1 MQQAQ
6 KHPISWKRNLAVL
19 WLAQTC
25 VATGFTFSFPFV
37 PLFLQDMDL
46 AEGGQAALWAS
57 LIQMSMAVAMI
68 LSGVFWGL
76 VGDRYGRKLNVMRG
90 MFGGG
95 MTFILSAFST
105 KLYHL
110 IITRFLTGLF
120 TGSIGPAMALVAS
133 TTPRERIP
141 LSMGILQTAFFIG
154 STIGPLLGGL
164 VADSW
169 GLKGTFLVSGAMLS
183 TGGVIAM
190 LFVREE
196 FHRPSKSVSIFQ
208 RQAYTNLLRLL
219 TSRELMPILVT
230 ILTVQALPIL
240 ATSVLPVILD
250 DLSSLGGS
258 ATGIAFGVIGLSGGA
273 GSYVG
278 GLISRRTTP
287 TAILRVALVGAAL
300 SAAPLFWA
308 NSVAQFYAFL
318 ALGGA
323 FQGAMFAMT
332 GSLVALAVSG
342 EEQGVAFGGMQ
353 SVQVSAFSFGQLI
366 GGVIGATAGLRWVFP
381 VQALGLLVV
390 LALTA
395 PLLSAAVSGPPRAAA
410 TTAESAGRAD
420 PDRAS
425 D

>member
-1 MQQAQ
+1 MQQPQ
-6 KHPISWKRNLAVL
+6 KHPISWKRNLAFL

-57 LIQMSMAVAMI
+57 IVQMSMALAMV
-68 LSGVFWGL
+68 LSGAFWGL

-105 KLYHL
+105 ELYHL
-110 IITRFLTGLF
+110 IITRFLTGLL
-120 TGSIGPAMALVAS
+120 TGSIGPAMALAAS

-183 TGGVIAM
+183 VGGVIAM

-196 FHRPSKSVSIFQ
+196 FHRPSESVSVFQ

-219 TSRELMPILVT
+219 TSRELMPILIT

-273 GSYVG
+273 GSYLG

-287 TAILRVALVGAAL
+287 AAILRVALAGAAL

-353 SVQVSAFSFGQLI
+353 SVQVTAFSVGQLI

-381 VQALGLLVV
+381 VQALGLLGV
-390 LALTA
+390 LGLTV
-395 PLLSAAVSGPPRAAA
+395 PLLPRAVSGPQRAAA
-410 TTAESAGRAD
+410 ETAGHAD
-420 PDRAS
+420 ADRAS

>member
-1 MQQAQ
+1 
-6 KHPISWKRNLAVL
+6 
-19 WLAQTC
+19 
-25 VATGFTFSFPFV
+25 
-37 PLFLQDMDL
+37 
-46 AEGGQAALWAS
+46 
-57 LIQMSMAVAMI
+57 
-68 LSGVFWGL
+68 
-76 VGDRYGRKLNVMRG
+76 
-90 MFGGG
+90 
-95 MTFILSAFST
+95 
-105 KLYHL
+105 
-110 IITRFLTGLF
+110 
-120 TGSIGPAMALVAS
+120 
-133 TTPRERIP
+133 
-141 LSMGILQTAFFIG
+141 
-154 STIGPLLGGL
+154 
-164 VADSW
+164 
-169 GLKGTFLVSGAMLS
+169 
-183 TGGVIAM
+183 
-190 LFVREE
+190 
-196 FHRPSKSVSIFQ
+196 
-208 RQAYTNLLRLL
+208 
-219 TSRELMPILVT
+219 MPILVT

-395 PLLSAAVSGPPRAAA
+395 PLLSAAVSGPPCAAA